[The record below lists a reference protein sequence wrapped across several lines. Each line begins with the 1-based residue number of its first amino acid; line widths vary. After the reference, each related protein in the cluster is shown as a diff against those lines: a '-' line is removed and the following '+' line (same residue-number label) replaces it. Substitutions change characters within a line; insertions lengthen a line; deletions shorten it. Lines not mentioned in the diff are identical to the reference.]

1 MKIKIKQFGII
12 AIVAIIAFTF
22 TALSLTGC
30 GEEGELGSDSSKFTM
45 TGKYQEA
52 ISIPERPDLYIPSRY
67 YYDFI
72 NYSTSQVTVSINGE
86 AKTMKPYAT
95 LTGIYASVGYS
106 LQNSSASVSYAPSSK
121 VRFEGSNPVRFYDK

>member
-1 MKIKIKQFGII
+1 MKNKKTFLEII
-12 AIVAIIAFTF
+12 ALLAIIGLSF

-45 TGKYQEA
+45 TGKYSEA
-52 ISIPERPDLYIPSRY
+52 ISVPEIGVYIPSSY

-86 AKTMKPYAT
+86 SKTMKPYAT